1 MEPQVQVIQMLFDT
15 RGSGIFP
22 EEPKRTITDEK
33 RIEELNGSHG

>member
-1 MEPQVQVIQMLFDT
+1 MEPQVQMLSDT
-15 RGSGIFP
+15 RDSDIFP